1 MLRRLSDYREV
12 VDEAK
17 ISEIYRK
24 GNKIADNHIL
34 HINST
39 YYGGGVAEILRNMM
53 PLMDDIG
60 IDVGWRSLV
69 GSPDFFR
76 VTKKFHNALQ
86 GEEITL
92 TDMKKQVYEQTNLS
106 FAKFTHVDHD
116 LVIVHDP
123 QPLPLSRF
131 YKRKQPWIWRCHIDL
146 SEPQGEL
153 WEYLRGFILPYNL
166 VVYQMDEFAAQGI
179 SGNYTVMKPS
189 IDPLSVK
196 NKDLPNGTI
205 EKYIKKA
212 GVDKDERPLIAQI
225 SRFDKWKD
233 PQGVINV
240 FDLIREEMDC
250 QLLLVG
256 AMATD
261 DPEGQ
266 QVYEEVHSL
275 VKDRGD
281 IRLIVGA
288 HDIMVNAIQKASDV
302 IIQKSIREGFGLSV
316 TEALWKK
323 TPVVASN
330 VGGIPAQVKDGET
343 GFLINPDDYE
353 GTAKKIMDLLTDE
366 NLREEMGENARQH
379 VKKNFLI
386 TRHVED
392 WIDLWAKLLTL
403 TPQ

>member
-1 MLRRLSDYREV
+1 MLRKLSDYREV
-12 VDEAK
+12 IDEAK

-24 GNKIADNHIL
+24 GNQIAKNHIL
-34 HINST
+34 HVNST

-53 PLMDDIG
+53 SLMDDIG
-60 IDVGWRSLV
+60 LDVGWRSLV

-86 GEEITL
+86 GGGIAL
-92 TDMKKQVYEQTNLS
+92 TDMKKRVYEQTNLS
-106 FAKFTHVDHD
+106 FAKFTHINHD

-123 QPLPLSRF
+123 QPLPLIKF

-146 SEPQGEL
+146 SEPRGEL

-166 VVYQMDEFAAQGI
+166 VVYQMDEFAAQGV

-196 NKDLPNGTI
+196 NKKLPDGTVK
-205 EKYIKKA
+205 KYLEKA
-212 GVDKDERPLIAQI
+212 GVDKDKGPLISQV

-233 PQGVINV
+233 PKGVIKI
-240 FDLIREEMDC
+240 FDLISEEMDC

-266 QVYEEVHSL
+266 RVYEEVHSL
-275 VKDRGD
+275 VKDRD
-281 IRLIVGA
+281 NIRVIIGA
-288 HDIMVNAIQKASDV
+288 HDIMVNVVQSSSDV
-302 IIQKSIREGFGLSV
+302 VLQKSIKEGFGLSV
-316 TEALWKK
+316 TEALWKG

-330 VGGIPAQVKDGET
+330 VGGLPAQVIDGET
-343 GFLINPDDYE
+343 GFLVDPTDYE
-353 GTAKKIMDLLTDE
+353 GTAKKVLDLISDDD
-366 NLREEMGENARQH
+366 LREEMGEKAKQH
-379 VKKNFLI
+379 VKENFLI

-392 WIDLWAKLLTL
+392 WLDLWIKLLT
-403 TPQ
+403 